1 MDFWFTPMQRTNK
14 KIMLAPMYLAIRELY
29 IEIID
34 RKENPIYIC
43 RYSYQY
49 GEWRVKES
57 QNIREI
63 LSIIENKIRNGY
75 LVKTKEEYKRLYNLL
90 RKE

>member
-1 MDFWFTPMQRTNK
+1 
-14 KIMLAPMYLAIRELY
+14 MLAPMYLAIRELY

-43 RYSYQY
+43 RYSYQHR
-49 GEWRVKES
+49 EWRVKES

-63 LSIIENKIRNGY
+63 LSIIENKIRNGC

>member
-1 MDFWFTPMQRTNK
+1 
-14 KIMLAPMYLAIRELY
+14 MLALMYLAIRELY

-34 RKENPIYIC
+34 RKENPLYVC

-63 LSIIENKIRNGY
+63 LSVIENKIRNGY